1 MMATWAQRFVTAAK
15 RPATAYGLVLAAVGT
30 AAVLEGG
37 LEYALQAPHGYMFF
51 YPAVLFS
58 TLVAG
63 ARGGFAAVL
72 LSTLAIAL
80 LGSATSGALAV
91 FILTSLLTVGIAKPI
106 RVAIQRGATVQ
117 ERFRIAQETARD
129 SFVILDPVRQGG
141 EVVDFVWVYANPAA
155 ERMAPS
161 GVETLVGRRVLEVF
175 PDETGREMVERLRAA
190 LDRSEADD
198 VEVRRVI
205 DGQER
210 WIRSSAM
217 RVGEGAAAIFR
228 DITEQRSADLAL
240 RSGEAR
246 VRALVD
252 SLPQL
257 MWSSLPDGRWNYVSP
272 QWQDFTGVSG
282 AEHLGEGWL
291 DTVHP
296 QDRDAVAEAWRQ
308 ATQEAL
314 PFSIDF
320 RIRRADGVWRW
331 VHGRISA
338 LREEDGSVRRWFGSA
353 SDVTEVVEARHD
365 LEARVAER
373 TRELEASLEARAR
386 TEAALAQA
394 QRLETVGRLTG
405 GVAHDFN
412 NLLTVI
418 IGGLD
423 MILKNPSDTARVK
436 RVGEAALSAGR
447 RGERLTRQLLAFSR
461 RQELRL
467 DTLEVGKLI
476 DQIEPLVR
484 RAVGEAVN
492 LVVDCGPD
500 VGAARLDA
508 AQFEAALLNLVVNA
522 ADATPAGGEIRIEAR
537 RVRLAEGEAR
547 GVGAGDYVRLCVTD
561 TGAGMPPEVLARVFE
576 PFFTTK
582 EIGKG
587 TGLGLAQV
595 YGFVSQVGGGVDV
608 ESAPGEGTRVILFLP
623 AAEAP
628 AERTAA
634 PEVEAQPELAPG
646 LRILLVEDDA
656 AVRAVTESLLLDLGC
671 RVESAVNGA
680 EALRR
685 LEVDAPFDLV
695 LSDIVMPGGVSGVD
709 LARKV
714 RADRPD
720 LPVVL
725 TTGYGGDK
733 LADAQEAE
741 AWPILRKPFRAEQLS
756 AVVRQAAGAPAVT
769 H

>member
-1 MMATWAQRFVTAAK
+1 MMATWAQRAVTAAK
-15 RPATAYGLVLAAVGT
+15 RPATAYGLVLASV
-30 AAVLEGG
+30 AASALLEAA
-37 LEYALQAPHGYMFF
+37 LERLLQAPKAYMFF
-51 YPAVLFS
+51 YPAVLFA

-63 ARGGFAAVL
+63 GRGGFAAVL
-72 LSTLAIAL
+72 LSALTVALFWGAGPASLAIF
-80 LGSATSGALAV
+80 V
-91 FILTSLLTVGIAKPI
+91 LTALLTVGIAKPI

-117 ERFRIAQETARD
+117 ERFRIAQESARD
-129 SFVILDPVRQGG
+129 SFVILDPVRQDG
-141 EVVDFVWVYANPAA
+141 EMIDFVWIYANPAA
-155 ERMAPS
+155 ERMAPA
-161 GVETLVGRRVLEVF
+161 GVQSLVGRRVFEVF
-175 PDETGREMVERLRAA
+175 PDETGRDMFDRLRAT
-190 LDRSEADD
+190 LDRSGPDDAD
-198 VEVRRVI
+198 VRRVI
-205 DGQER
+205 DGEER
-210 WIRSSAM
+210 WIRSSTM
-217 RVGEGAAAIFR
+217 PVGEGVAAVFR
-228 DITEQRSADLAL
+228 DITEQRAADLAL
-240 RSGEAR
+240 RAGEAR
-246 VRALVD
+246 IRALVD

-257 MWSSLPDGRWNYVSP
+257 IWSSLPDGRWNYVSP
-272 QWQDFTGVSG
+272 QWQAFTGVTG
-282 AEHLGEGWL
+282 AAHLGEGWL
-291 DTVHP
+291 GAVHP

-308 ATQEAL
+308 SIQDAL
-314 PFSIDF
+314 PFSVDF
-320 RIRRADGVWRW
+320 RIRRADGAWRW
-331 VHGRISA
+331 FHGRSSA
-338 LREEDGSVRRWFGSA
+338 LREDDGVVRRWFGSA

-365 LEARVAER
+365 LEVRVAER

-423 MILKNPSDTARVK
+423 MILKNPSDIARVT
-436 RVGEAALSAGR
+436 RIGEAALSAGR

-467 DTLEVGKLI
+467 DVLEVGRLI
-476 DQIEPLVR
+476 EQIEPLVR
-484 RAVGEAVN
+484 RAVGEAVT

-522 ADATPAGGEIRIEAR
+522 ADATAAGGEIRIEAR
-537 RVRLAEGEAR
+537 RLQLAEGQAP
-547 GVGAGDYVRLCVTD
+547 GVAAGDYVRLCVSD
-561 TGAGMPPEVLARVFE
+561 TGAGMEPDVLARVFE

-582 EIGKG
+582 ETGKG

-595 YGFVSQVGGGVDV
+595 YGFVSQVGGAVDV
-608 ESAPGEGTRVILFLP
+608 ESQPGEGTRVILFLP
-623 AAEAP
+623 AAEVQAQQP
-628 AERTAA
+628 AAA
-634 PEVEAQPELAPG
+634 AEADTGGVAPG
-646 LRILLVEDDA
+646 LRILLVEDDD
-656 AVRAVTESLLLDLGC
+656 AVRAVTESLLIDLGC

-685 LEVDAPFDLV
+685 LERDAPFDLV
-695 LSDIVMPGGVSGVD
+695 LSDIVMPGGVSGVE

-756 AVVRQAAGAPAVT
+756 AIVRQAAGAPAVT